1 MTIKTGMNSALTV
14 AVIQRADTMTPM
26 TMTKKRKM
34 TVVIRDEPDPAPLLP
49 RRPSG
54 TAAAAAV
61 AIAAAPFLRRRRF
74 EARDYY
80 VAASSPGEEE
90 RNRGEAPAAYEL
102 IDR

>member
-1 MTIKTGMNSALTV
+1 MPIKTGMDSALTV

-26 TMTKKRKM
+26 TMMKKRKM
-34 TVVIRDEPDPAPLLP
+34 TVVIGDELDPAPLLP

-54 TAAAAAV
+54 TAAVAAV
-61 AIAAAPFLRRRRF
+61 AAAPFLHRRRF